1 MSVKPTTSELIFPNI
16 LCKDL
21 HKFCDFSV
29 RLTFTGNLNCTLLNS
44 LSTVM
49 SYYYSYDDYYYHHF
63 KIVELVQCL
72 YGNPL
77 TVDQDLC
84 TFFDEV
90 LQGFNVRLL
99 NAMQSKIVII

>member
-29 RLTFTGNLNCTLLNS
+29 RLTFTGNLNCTVLNS

-49 SYYYSYDDYYYHHF
+49 DYYYSYDDDYYHYF
-63 KIVELVQCL
+63 KIIELV
-72 YGNPL
+72 
-77 TVDQDLC
+77 
-84 TFFDEV
+84 
-90 LQGFNVRLL
+90 
-99 NAMQSKIVII
+99 